1 MRPLT
6 IFLSQLIGLFA
17 LVLSLA
23 MILHRQSFV
32 EIASEMVHD
41 RPLLF
46 IIGLITLAIGLAM
59 VLAHNI
65 WSGGVLPVVITVFG
79 WIQLIRGLVFL
90 LAPPDALASFF
101 EKMNF
106 AKVFNV
112 AFAITFVLG
121 LYLTY
126 MGFRRSRP

>member
-6 IFLSQLIGLFA
+6 IFLSRLLGLFM

-23 MILHRQSFV
+23 MFLHRQTMV
-32 EIASEMVHD
+32 ETAGLFVHD

-46 IIGLITLAIGLAM
+46 ILGLVTLIAGLAM

-65 WSGGVLPVVITVFG
+65 WSGGALPVVVTLVAWIT
-79 WIQLIRGLVFL
+79 LIRGLILL
-90 LAPPDALASFF
+90 LAPPETLASLF

-106 AKVFNV
+106 EQFFDVPV
-112 AFAITFVLG
+112 AITLVLG

-126 MGFRRSRP
+126 MGFKPARR